1 MPLLPCP
8 PDRPRD
14 CRSKSNFTI
23 PLFANLREVV
33 SPNVCRTA
41 SVRSICNDNFS
52 VGEIGIGIHL
62 CQRLVIPPCDF
73 AEVYAD
79 KDLRSELEFHIDP
92 RNVVDGNVSA
102 DNRRKVKNADTSF
115 CTVFVKLGVIHRG
128 VTTCKIEDARGN
140 FLDTG
145 T

>member
-1 MPLLPCP
+1 
-8 PDRPRD
+8 
-14 CRSKSNFTI
+14 
-23 PLFANLREVV
+23 
-33 SPNVCRTA
+33 
-41 SVRSICNDNFS
+41 
-52 VGEIGIGIHL
+52 
-62 CQRLVIPPCDF
+62 LVIPPCDF